1 MNVISN
7 ELGNKLIYENL
18 LNENKIFI
26 GRMGITEL
34 QIMFHYIN
42 KIPIPN
48 YLKNLLI
55 NNAGVYGDCF
65 KNFCEEYLESINKAD
80 AQVYWNIP
88 NLIEYQNNIFENHLK
103 NIELIDNRSVEPFYF
118 DEPWSFALKNKKVLV
133 VHPFIDSI
141 KSQYLQKELLFDNKK
156 ILPNFE
162 LITYKS
168 VQSIGGQGPHKSW
181 IESLDFMKNDISNL
195 DFDVAILGC
204 GAYGMPLGSFIK
216 HNLNKTCV
224 YIGGGL
230 QLLFGIKGNRWDNHE
245 FISKL
250 YNSYWVR
257 PNKNEIPL
265 NYKSVEDGCYW

>member
-7 ELGNKLIYENL
+7 ELGNKLIYDNL
-18 LNENKIFI
+18 LDEKKIFI

-34 QIMFHYIN
+34 QIMFYYIN
-42 KIPIPN
+42 KLSVPN

-65 KNFCEEYLESINKAD
+65 EFFCKEYFESINKTD

-88 NLIEYQNNIFENHLK
+88 NLIEYQNNIFQNHLK
-103 NIELIDNRSVEPFYF
+103 NIKLIDNRSVEPFYF
-118 DEPWSFALKNKKVLV
+118 SEPWSYALKNKKVLV
-133 VHPFIDSI
+133 IHPFIESI
-141 KSQYLQKELLFDNKK
+141 KLQYLRKELLFDNKK
-156 ILPNFE
+156 ILPSFE

-168 VQSIGGQGPHKSW
+168 VQSIGNHGPHKSW
-181 IESLDFMKNDISNL
+181 IESLNSMRDDISNL

-204 GAYGMPLGSFIK
+204 GAYGMPLGSFIR
-216 HNLNKTCV
+216 HNLKKTCV

-230 QLLFGIKGNRWDNHE
+230 QLLFGIKGSRWDNHE

-250 YNSYWVR
+250 YNSHWVR
-257 PNKNEIPL
+257 PNKDEIPI
-265 NYKSVEDGCYW
+265 NHKSVENGCYW